1 MHGVCSKAENYSKI
15 PAISPF
21 ESGNAEKS
29 PLQPPPTE
37 ENAANFAEF
46 PQPVRS
52 LSRFSQAAYAK
63 DTKVFWF
70 FFSKKNRFPGLASLT

>member
-46 PQPVRS
+46 PQPV
-52 LSRFSQAAYAK
+52 K
-63 DTKVFWF
+63 E
-70 FFSKKNRFPGLASLT
+70 N